1 MSTLKVGTIQDH
13 ANGNDALVINS
24 SGATALT
31 VPHFFANESS
41 DITVSSSA
49 TVHTGFTEVSDSHGG
64 FSGHTY
70 TIPSGL
76 SGIWC
81 FNTGISFLSIG
92 SGSYA
97 LLTLQ
102 VNGSLVAKHDNYI
115 ASSVTNDP
123 FRGTHMGSF
132 NAGDTIRFAVAQGNG
147 SKTSNSSGRTGFF
160 SGWRMGSIIT

>member
-31 VPHFFANESS
+31 VPHFFADESS
-41 DITVSSSA
+41 SISVASTA
-49 TVHTGFTEVSDSHGG
+49 TVHTGLTEISDSHGG

-76 SGIWC
+76 TGIWC
-81 FNTGISFLSIG
+81 FNTAITFNGIGDST
-92 SGSYA
+92 YA
-97 LLTLQ
+97 LLTLE
-102 VNGSLVAKHDNYI
+102 VNGSRTTAHDNYI
-115 ASSVTNDP
+115 ASNNTNVP
-123 FRGTHMGSF
+123 FRGIHMGSF
-132 NAGDTIRFAVAQGNG
+132 SAGDTIRLMVAQGNG
-147 SKTSNSSGRTGFF
+147 TKTSDPSGRTGFF